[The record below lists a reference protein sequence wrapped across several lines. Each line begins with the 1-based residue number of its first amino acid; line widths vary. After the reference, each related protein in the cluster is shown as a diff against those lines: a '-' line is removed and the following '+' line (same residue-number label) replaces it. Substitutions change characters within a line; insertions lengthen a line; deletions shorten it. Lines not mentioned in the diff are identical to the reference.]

1 MKRISLFLL
10 LFVSLF
16 QISAQT
22 RTDKIISEI
31 NNPES
36 KYVLVALHRGDWRHF
51 PENSIEGIESSIQM
65 GGDIVEIDL
74 ALTADSV
81 LVLSHD
87 RTIDR
92 ATTGKG
98 RISDLPYDSLTRVFL
113 RDEDGNPT
121 NFRMPTLRQAL
132 ETTRDRIIVNVD
144 KGYQYFDLLQNLARE
159 MGVENQIL
167 LKGKSTVADVAKQ
180 MADTDSKMM
189 YMPIIDILKPAG
201 KELFNEYMSTKTV
214 PLAYEV
220 CWHEMTP
227 EVTNCFQAIIS
238 SGSKLWVNTL
248 WDSLNG
254 GLTDDNAFAGD
265 PDAVYGELLKMGAT
279 MIQTDR
285 PEFLIDYLRK
295 KGLHE

>member
-1 MKRISLFLL
+1 MKKLLSLFLL
-10 LFVSLF
+10 LAGLI

-22 RTDKIISEI
+22 RADKIIGEI
-31 NNPES
+31 NNPKS
-36 KYVLVALHRGDWRHF
+36 NYVLVALHRGDWRHF
-51 PENSIEGIESSIQM
+51 PENSLEGIESSIKM

-98 RISDLPYDSLTRVFL
+98 RISELPYDSLKRVFL
-113 RDEDGNPT
+113 RDEEGNPT
-121 NFRMPTLRQAL
+121 KFKMPTLREAL
-132 ETTRDRIIVNVD
+132 EVSRDRIIVNVD
-144 KGYQYFDLLQNLARE
+144 KGYQYFDLLQKLARE
-159 MGVENQIL
+159 MGVEKQIL
-167 LKGKSTVADVAKQ
+167 LKGKSQINDVDQRFSQSGSA
-180 MADTDSKMM
+180 MM

-201 KELFNEYMSTKTV
+201 KELFDSYKTTKTV

-220 CWHEMTP
+220 CWDKMTP
-227 EVTNCFQAIIS
+227 EVTDSFDYIVA

-254 GLTDDNAFAGD
+254 GLTDDKAFKTS
-265 PDAVYGELLKMGAT
+265 PDDIYGQLLKMGAT

-285 PEFLIDYLRK
+285 PELLLDYLRK
-295 KGLHE
+295 KGRHD